1 MKIQLKIGRYS
12 FLSILIERIVLFS
25 DFSVSLS
32 VRRQR
37 NNGFILE
44 KIKVTK
50 EYYINQD
57 VIHI

>member
-1 MKIQLKIGRYS
+1 MKIQLKNGRYS

-37 NNGFILE
+37 NKGFILE